1 MAGRH
6 LRPVRPRRRGV
17 AARVLVGALAFVVGA
32 AIFLYPMLSEVSAQ
46 SEARAAVSSAMEAGG
61 WGASGGS
68 GTAGGS
74 DVVDGSDTASVK
86 RDKDTDPAYQWL
98 LAYNARVAT
107 GEGGA
112 INDPWGIGSNK
123 DELAQVGLPDALV
136 GTLYVPVLGEDLPV
150 FLGSSTDHLSRG
162 VTVVS
167 GTSAPLGQTGSNVL
181 IAGHR
186 SGTSGL
192 RIFRDVEDLA
202 AGDALVLETPW
213 DTLGY
218 RMVATRIIDPADAAA
233 VDEVCAVQ
241 PGRDLVTLMTCHPY
255 PTTRQRYVVVFERDD
270 TAVSEVAAPDATAAA
285 ALPARNPVSE
295 ALSPSDSPQLAL
307 ERWVRLAGLAFMLAA
322 VVWGAV
328 GAVRAVVRRVRR

>member
-6 LRPVRPRRRGV
+6 LRPARPRRGRGAAV
-17 AARVLVGALAFVVGA
+17 AQALVGTLAFVAGA
-32 AIFLYPMLSEVSAQ
+32 AIFLHPMLSEVSAQ
-46 SEARAAVSSAMEAGG
+46 CEARAAVTSAMEAGG
-61 WGASGGS
+61 WSASGE
-68 GTAGGS
+68 S
-74 DVVDGSDTASVK
+74 DGALVK
-86 RDKDTDPAYQWL
+86 RDKGAEPAYQWL

-112 INDPWGIGSNK
+112 INDPWGIGSNEE
-123 DELAQVGLPDALV
+123 ELAQVGLPDALV

-150 FLGSSTDHLSRG
+150 YLGSSTDHLSRG
-162 VTVVS
+162 VAVVS

-192 RIFRDVEDLA
+192 RIFRDIEDLA
-202 AGDALVLETPW
+202 VGDTLVLETPW

-218 RMVATRIIDPADAAA
+218 RMVETLIIDPTDATA

-255 PTTRQRYVVVFERDD
+255 PTTRQRYVAVFERDD
-270 TAVSEVAAPDATAAA
+270 TVVSEAVGPDAGTVE
-285 ALPARNPVSE
+285 ALLARNPVSE

-307 ERWVRLAGLAFMLAA
+307 ERWVRLAGLAIMLLA
-322 VVWGAV
+322 VAWGAI
-328 GAVRAVVRRVRR
+328 GTVRAVVRRVRRGSRGDE

>member
-6 LRPVRPRRRGV
+6 LRPARSRRHGGGV
-17 AARVLVGALAFVVGA
+17 VVRVLVGTLAFVAGA
-32 AIFLYPMLSEVSAQ
+32 AILLYPMLSEVSAQ
-46 SEARAAVSSAMEAGG
+46 REARAAVTSAMEAGG
-61 WGASGGS
+61 WGA
-68 GTAGGS
+68 AGGS
-74 DVVDGSDTASVK
+74 SDASAK
-86 RDKDTDPAYQWL
+86 RDKGADPAYQWL

-112 INDPWGIGSNK
+112 INDPWGIGSNE

-136 GTLYVPVLGEDLPV
+136 GTLYAPVLGEDLPV
-150 FLGSSTDHLSRG
+150 YLGSSTDHLSQG
-162 VTVVS
+162 VAVVS
-167 GTSAPLGQTGSNVL
+167 GTSSPLGQTGSNVL

-202 AGDALVLETPW
+202 VGDTLVLETPW

-218 RMVATRIIDPADAAA
+218 RMVETLIIDPTDATA

-270 TAVSEVAAPDATAAA
+270 TVVSEAVGPDAGTVE
-285 ALPARNPVSE
+285 ALLARNPVSE

-307 ERWVRLAGLAFMLAA
+307 ERWVRLAGLAFMLLS
-322 VVWGAV
+322 VTWGAI
-328 GAVRAVVRRVRR
+328 GAVRAVVRRVRRGSRGDE